1 MSERRKLGPFDVDRQ
16 LGVGGMG
23 VVYLASH
30 RDSGQHVALKVLSP
44 AFTADKKLNDRFVR
58 EIEILKKLDHP
69 NIVRYLGSGRSGEQ
83 RYYAMEYMDGGSLD
97 TVLERKGQLT
107 WEQTIKVGLQ
117 LCSALEHAHANGI
130 VHRDLKPGNLFIT
143 KKGRLRLGDFGIAR
157 DNDATALTAAG
168 KTVGTYAY
176 MAPEQIHGKA
186 PIGPKTDIYAMG
198 CLLFQFLTGEVPFV
212 GGNAA
217 EMFMKHLDEA
227 PASVCERNFD
237 CPIWLDRVIQR
248 MLAKDPDDRPFDALA
263 VQQLLQ
269 DVRTRVEDQS
279 SLAQHAMTGGPVDT
293 VVTDKDRTALRTAI
307 GTPKRKKKKKK
318 KEPLWERGWFLA
330 LCLILVVG
338 GVTYA
343 LWPPSEAVLFQRIQA
358 GMKVKD
364 DWTTLQGREIAS
376 YLERFPDGEHST
388 EVRIYNDEIDMNLAE
403 RRAMKRVRTKQ
414 APKTEAEARYVEAKR
429 FEDFGDRL
437 TALQQYESIANLF
450 KDREDDRAFVNLANK
465 NILRIREAGTPDRIE
480 IVNSNLRKADEL
492 ARRGELIAAE
502 KLWDSV
508 VNLYGDNQELSR
520 QAEYARQCLK
530 SNGNPPPF
538 EFGEATKE
546 APQPP
551 QAPMP

>member
-1 MSERRKLGPFDVDRQ
+1 MSERRKLGPFDVDKQ

-23 VVYLASH
+23 VVYLATH
-30 RDSGQHVALKVLSP
+30 RPSGQQVALKVLSP

-69 NIVRYLGSGRSGEQ
+69 NIVRYLGSGRTGEQ

-176 MAPEQIHGKA
+176 MAPEQIHGKS

-198 CLLFQFLTGEVPFV
+198 CLLFQFLTGKVPFV
-212 GGNAA
+212 GTNAA
-217 EMFMKHLDEA
+217 EMFMKHLNEE
-227 PASVCERNFD
+227 PASVCEKNLD

-248 MLAKDPDDRPFDALA
+248 MLSKDPEQRPFDALA

-269 DVRTRVEDQS
+269 DVRTRVEQQS

-293 VVTDKDRTALRTAI
+293 VVTDKDRTDLKSAI
-307 GTPKRKKKKKK
+307 GKPKRKKKKRKK
-318 KEPLWERGWFLA
+318 GPFWERTWFLS
-330 LCLILVVG
+330 LSLLLVLG
-338 GVTYA
+338 GIAYA
-343 LWPPSEAVLFQRIQA
+343 VWPPNEAVLFSRIRE
-358 GMKVKD
+358 GMKEKGN
-364 DWTTLQGREIAS
+364 WTTIRDDEIAS
-376 YLERFPDGEHST
+376 YLKRFPEGEHVT
-388 EVRIYNDEIDMNLAE
+388 EVRIFFDEIEMDLAE
-403 RRAMKRVRTKQ
+403 RRAMKRARTKQ
-414 APKTEAEARYVEAKR
+414 APKTEAERRYVEAKR

-437 TALQQYESIANLF
+437 TAMEKYESIANLF
-450 KDREDDRAFVNLANK
+450 KEREEDRAFVNLANK
-465 NILRIREAGTPDRIE
+465 RTLEIRQAGTPDRIE
-480 IVNSNLRKADEL
+480 IVNSNLRKADDL
-492 ARRGELIAAE
+492 ARRGELIAAQ
-502 KLWDSV
+502 SV
-508 VNLYGDNQELSR
+508 WESIINLYGDNQELSR
-520 QAEYARQCLK
+520 QADYAQRCLK
-530 SNGNPPPF
+530 SDGDPPPF
-538 EFGEATKE
+538 EFGEAPPE
-546 APQPP
+546 QPATP
-551 QAPMP
+551 